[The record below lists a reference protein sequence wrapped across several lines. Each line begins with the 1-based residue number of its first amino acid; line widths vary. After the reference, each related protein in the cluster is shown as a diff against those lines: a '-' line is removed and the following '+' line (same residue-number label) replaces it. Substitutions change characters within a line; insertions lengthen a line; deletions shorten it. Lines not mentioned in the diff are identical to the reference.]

1 MSGVKA
7 MALLKASE
15 STPLSGGPSFTL
27 MSRAHRALWN
37 ASWLL
42 LARWTPP
49 FAHPWRRFLLRL
61 FGARIGEGAHIYSS
75 AKIWLP
81 RNLTMDAFAC
91 LGPAANC
98 YCIAEVRLGAH
109 VVISQGAELC
119 TGSHDLS
126 DPAFQLVAKPIV
138 VEQGAWIAAGA
149 FVGPGVTIGERA
161 VLGARAVAFKDIPA
175 GSIFIGNPAAFLK
188 AR

>member
-1 MSGVKA
+1 
-7 MALLKASE
+7 
-15 STPLSGGPSFTL
+15 
-27 MSRAHRALWN
+27 
-37 ASWLL
+37 
-42 LARWTPP
+42 
-49 FAHPWRRFLLRL
+49 
-61 FGARIGEGAHIYSS
+61 
-75 AKIWLP
+75 
-81 RNLTMDAFAC
+81 MDAFAC

-149 FVGPGVTIGERA
+149 FVGPGVTIGARA

-175 GSIFIGNPAAFLK
+175 GGIFIGNPAAFLK